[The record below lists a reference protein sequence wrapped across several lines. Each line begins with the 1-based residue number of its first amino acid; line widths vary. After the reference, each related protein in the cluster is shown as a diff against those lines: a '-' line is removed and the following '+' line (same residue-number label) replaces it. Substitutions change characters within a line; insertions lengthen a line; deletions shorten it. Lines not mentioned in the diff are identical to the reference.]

1 MADGAPKKVLL
12 SGCEKLSL
20 KLSLKDSDRLLQY
33 LNLMQKWN
41 RTHNLTA
48 LPSIDEMVVKHLL
61 DSLSIE
67 SFLPSGTVLDIGSG
81 AGLPGIPLAVV
92 RPNQQF
98 TLVDASFKRV
108 AFLREVKRRLK
119 LTNIDV
125 IHARVE
131 QLPNQAFEAITSR
144 AFSSLPEMLDVTKH
158 LLSDKGIWMAMKGH
172 NPVSE
177 LSNVQD
183 DFLVEAVDVL
193 YVPGL
198 DAERHLVR
206 ISKCSI

>member
-1 MADGAPKKVLL
+1 MVDSASKTVLL
-12 SGCEKLSL
+12 SGCEKLL
-20 KLSLKDSDRLLQY
+20 VRLTLKDSDRLLQY
-33 LNLMQKWN
+33 LSLMQKWN

-48 LPSIDEMVVKHLL
+48 LPNLDEMIIKHLL

-67 SFLPSGTVLDIGSG
+67 SFLPSGSVLDIGSG

-125 IHARVE
+125 IHA
-131 QLPNQAFEAITSR
+131 
-144 AFSSLPEMLDVTKH
+144 
-158 LLSDKGIWMAMKGH
+158 
-172 NPVSE
+172 
-177 LSNVQD
+177 
-183 DFLVEAVDVL
+183 
-193 YVPGL
+193 
-198 DAERHLVR
+198 
-206 ISKCSI
+206 

>member
-1 MADGAPKKVLL
+1 MADGEPKAVLL
-12 SGCEKLSL
+12 SGCEKLLIKISL
-20 KLSLKDSDRLLQY
+20 SDSDRLLQY
-33 LNLMQKWN
+33 LDLMQKWN

-48 LPSIDEMVVKHLL
+48 LPSVDEMVVKHLL

-67 SFLPSGTVLDIGSG
+67 SFLPSGSVLDVGSG

-108 AFLREVKRRLK
+108 AFLREAKRRLK
-119 LTNIDV
+119 LTNMDV

-131 QLPNQAFEAITSR
+131 QLPSQAFEVITSR
-144 AFSSLPEMLDVTKH
+144 AFSSLPKMLNVTKH
-158 LLSDKGIWMAMKGH
+158 LLSNKGFWMAMKGQ

-177 LSNVQD
+177 LSSLKD
-183 DFLVEAVDVL
+183 GFLVEAVDVL
-193 YVPGL
+193 HVPGL

-206 ISKCSI
+206 ISKR

>member
-1 MADGAPKKVLL
+1 MADGEPKAVLL
-12 SGCEKLSL
+12 SGCEKLLIKVSL
-20 KLSLKDSDRLLQY
+20 SDSGRLLQY
-33 LNLMQKWN
+33 LDLMQKWN

-48 LPSIDEMVVKHLL
+48 LPSVDEMVVKHLL

-67 SFLPSGTVLDIGSG
+67 SFLPSGSVLDVGSG

-108 AFLREVKRRLK
+108 AFLREAKRRLK
-119 LTNIDV
+119 LTNMDV

-131 QLPNQAFEAITSR
+131 QLPSQAFEVITSR
-144 AFSSLPEMLDVTKH
+144 AFSSLPQMLNVTKH
-158 LLSDKGIWMAMKGH
+158 LLSNKGVWMAMKGQ

-177 LSNVQD
+177 LSSLKD
-183 DFLVEAVDVL
+183 GFLVEAVDVL
-193 YVPGL
+193 HVPGL

-206 ISKCSI
+206 ISKR

>member
-1 MADGAPKKVLL
+1 MTDDESKKILL
-12 SGCEKLSL
+12 SGCEKLAIN
-20 KLSLKDSDRLLQY
+20 LSLKDSDRLLQY

-48 LPSIDEMVVKHLL
+48 LPTVDEMVIKHLL

-67 SFLPSGTVLDIGSG
+67 SFLPGGTVLDIGSG
-81 AGLPGIPLAVV
+81 AGLPGVPLAVV
-92 RPNQQF
+92 RPNQRF

-131 QLPNQAFEAITSR
+131 QLPSQAFEAITSR

-158 LLSDKGIWMAMKGH
+158 LLSNKGIWMAMKGQ

-177 LSNVQD
+177 LSNLKD
-183 DFLVEAVDVL
+183 GFLVEAVDVL
-193 YVPGL
+193 HVPGL

-206 ISKCSI
+206 ISKH

>member
-1 MADGAPKKVLL
+1 MADGTPKKVLL

>member
-1 MADGAPKKVLL
+1 MADGTPKKVLL

-131 QLPNQAFEAITSR
+131 QLPSQAFEAITSR

>member
-1 MADGAPKKVLL
+1 MVDDASKAVLL
-12 SGCEKLSL
+12 SGCEKLLVKITSE
-20 KLSLKDSDRLLQY
+20 DSDRLLQY
-33 LNLMQKWN
+33 LGLMQKWN

-48 LPSIDEMVVKHLL
+48 LPSIDEMIIKHLL

-67 SFLPSGTVLDIGSG
+67 SFLPSGSVLDIGSG

-108 AFLREVKRRLK
+108 AFLLEVKRRLK

-131 QLPNQAFEAITSR
+131 HLPSQAFDAITSR

-158 LLSDKGIWMAMKGH
+158 LLSIKGLWFAMKGQ

-177 LSNVQD
+177 LSGLKGE
-183 DFLVEAVDVL
+183 FLVEAVDVL
-193 YVPGL
+193 DVPGL

-206 ISKCSI
+206 ISKR

>member
-1 MADGAPKKVLL
+1 LL

>member
-1 MADGAPKKVLL
+1 MVDSASKTVLL
-12 SGCEKLSL
+12 SGCEKLDIGITL
-20 KLSLKDSDRLLQY
+20 KGSDRLLQY
-33 LNLMQKWN
+33 LGLMQKWN

-48 LPSIDEMVVKHLL
+48 LPNVDEMIIKHLL

-67 SFLPSGTVLDIGSG
+67 SFLPSGSVLDIGSG

-131 QLPNQAFEAITSR
+131 QLPSQAFDAITSR

-158 LLSDKGIWMAMKGH
+158 LLSSKGLWMAMKGQ

-177 LSNVQD
+177 LSKLKGE
-183 DFLVEAVDVL
+183 FLVEAVDVL
-193 YVPGL
+193 DVPGL
-198 DAERHLVR
+198 EAERHLVR
-206 ISKCSI
+206 ISKR